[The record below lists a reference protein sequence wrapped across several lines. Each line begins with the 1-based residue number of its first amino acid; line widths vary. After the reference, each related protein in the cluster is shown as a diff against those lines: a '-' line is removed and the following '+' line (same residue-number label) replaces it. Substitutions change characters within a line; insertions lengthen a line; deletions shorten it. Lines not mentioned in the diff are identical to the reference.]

1 MSDELSF
8 EALPFGFHGLAAQ
21 ESGSELEEEFGRR
34 GRAQLRSPRSAPR
47 PRLRKAP
54 QPSTAATLAAPKF
67 SALAP
72 ANVRPYWPRR
82 PWLAPGPYGVAPWPY
97 PIEAEP
103 YPLAPAPRS
112 SEYTRWVQSA
122 LNGVLGLQLP
132 VNGIMDTATRGAIRS
147 FQQQQGLPDD
157 GVVGPDTERA
167 LLAARAPQPQ
177 PGGPTAPPAP
187 VEPPPAAPA
196 AELNFEW
203 ESLGREQEAT
213 RASTERAAVKNR
225 IRAGL
230 RDANALA
237 DLVFFRRHPE
247 LGARRIGGGDRS
259 LAAEWDAILR
269 TIVLPALASAGAATG
284 GGAKVEDREVA
295 QTLAMAATPA
305 PNLRITLE
313 QLLLRHEAE
322 AGGIPIEVLL
332 AFIHFEAGR
341 LFDDAT
347 AGKWNERQKKYIPS
361 FYELGVF
368 QTPAGHHGCVN
379 EAGGKTCKYPPP
391 GRNVENSQ
399 FGKGWRHLSGAFP
412 TATNWK
418 DPTMQVRVGLWDLVT
433 TADRVRSAFPDLF
446 PSNRSGWWLRMAVLY
461 AFAAGGGAARAFLR
475 KYTTELLAL
484 PETERWDFLRG
495 KSVGSFSFD
504 PTNVDKKMELAAK
517 LRKFR
522 RAAAA

>member
-8 EALPFGFHGLAAQ
+8 EALPFGFQGLAAQ

-34 GRAQLRSPRSAPR
+34 GRAQLRSPGPAPR

-54 QPSTAATLAAPKF
+54 RPSTAATPATPKS
-67 SALAP
+67 SAFAP
-72 ANVRPYWPRR
+72 ANVRPNWPRR
-82 PWLAPGPYGVAPWPY
+82 PRPAPGPYGAAPWPY
-97 PIEAEP
+97 SIEAEP
-103 YPLAPAPRS
+103 YSRAPAPS
-112 SEYTRWVQSA
+112 GSEYTRWVQSA
-122 LNGVLGLQLP
+122 LNDVLGLQLP
-132 VNGIMDTATRGAIRS
+132 VSGIMDAATRGAIRS

-167 LLAARAPQPQ
+167 LLAARAQQPQ
-177 PGGPTAPPAP
+177 PGGSTAPPAP

-203 ESLGREQEAT
+203 ESLGREQEAM
-213 RASTERAAVKNR
+213 RASTEQAAVKNR

-237 DLVFFRRHPE
+237 DLVFFQRHPE
-247 LGARRIGGGDRS
+247 LGGRKIGGGERS
-259 LAAEWDAILR
+259 LAAEWNVILR
-269 TIVLPALASAGAATG
+269 TIVLPALASAGAAG
-284 GGAKVEDREVA
+284 AGAKVADREVA

-368 QTPAGHHGCVN
+368 QTPAGDHGCVN
-379 EAGGKTCKYPPP
+379 EAGVKTCKYPPP

-399 FGKGWRHLSGAFP
+399 FGKGWRHLSGAYP

-433 TADRVRSAFPDLF
+433 TADRVRSAFPNLF
-446 PSNRSGWWLRMAVLY
+446 PSNRSEWWLQMAVLY
-461 AFAAGGGAARAFLR
+461 AFAAGGGAARAFLH

-522 RAAAA
+522 RVATA

>member
-8 EALPFGFHGLAAQ
+8 KALPFGFQGLATQ
-21 ESGSELEEEFGRR
+21 ESGSELEEEIGRR
-34 GRAQLRSPRSAPR
+34 GRAQLRSQRPAPR
-47 PRLRKAP
+47 PRLGKAP
-54 QPSTAATLAAPKF
+54 ATLARPKF
-67 SALAP
+67 SAFAQ
-72 ANVRPYWPRR
+72 ANVRPHWPRR
-82 PWLAPGPYGVAPWPY
+82 APGPYGVAPWPY

-103 YPLAPAPRS
+103 YPLAPAPTG
-112 SEYTRWVQSA
+112 SEYARWVQSA
-122 LNGVLGLQLP
+122 LNYVLGLQLP
-132 VNGIMDTATRGAIRS
+132 VNGILDAATRGAIRS

-167 LLAARAPQPQ
+167 LLAARAQQPQ

-203 ESLGREQEAT
+203 ESLGREQDAT

-247 LGARRIGGGDRS
+247 LGGRRIGGGDRS
-259 LAAEWDAILR
+259 LAAEWSAILR
-269 TIVLPALASAGAATG
+269 TIVLPALASAGAAAG
-284 GGAKVEDREVA
+284 ARAKVEDREVA

-347 AGKWNERQKKYIPS
+347 AGKWNERQKRYIPS

-368 QTPAGHHGCVN
+368 QTPAGDHGCVN
-379 EAGGKTCKYPPP
+379 DAGVKTCKYPPP

-399 FGKGWRHLSGAFP
+399 FGKGWRHLSGAYP

-446 PSNRSGWWLRMAVLY
+446 PSNRSEWWLRMAVLY

-475 KYTTELLAL
+475 KYTSELLAL
-484 PETERWDFLRG
+484 PETKRWDFLRG

-517 LRKFR
+517 LRKFCR
-522 RAAAA
+522 VAIA